1 MSRGKRVKMD
11 DRDAFYHVMS
21 RVTGEQYLLRSAD
34 VKEAMLDALRRSA
47 AFSGV
52 DVAGFCIMDTHFHV
66 LIRVPKR
73 DAGTLPDEEV
83 LRRAG
88 LLCGERGFARLR
100 DELDALG
107 AAGDVDGIKRK
118 FDRYRARMHDMSEF
132 MKTFLETFGTRFR
145 RIRPYAGRLW
155 GDRFKSVLIED
166 AKQLLRCKRYIE
178 LNPVR
183 AGMVN
188 RVCAYAWSTEGA
200 ASRGDEFAKAC
211 LAWLP
216 SQLAGDAPVEE
227 WMTRRCAQMT
237 SGKILGGKAYVGA
250 MIALHAGCFRSKSLC
265 ARQVADGLYASH
277 GYRLA
282 KKDAASRAA

>member
-1 MSRGKRVKMD
+1 MARVKRVKMD

-34 VKEAMLDALRRSA
+34 VKEAMLDALQRSA

-73 DAGTLPDEEV
+73 DAGTLPDEEILERV
-83 LRRAG
+83 GR
-88 LLCGERGFARLR
+88 LCGERGFARLR
-100 DELDALG
+100 NELDALG
-107 AAGDVDGIKRK
+107 KSGDVEGIKAK
-118 FDRYRARMHDMSEF
+118 IDRYRARMYDVSEF
-132 MKTFLETFGTRFR
+132 MKTFLETFGARFR
-145 RIRPYAGRLW
+145 KIRPYSGRLW

-183 AGMVN
+183 AGMVS
-188 RVCAYAWSTEGA
+188 RVCAYAWCTEGA

-211 LAWLP
+211 LAWL
-216 SQLAGDAPVEE
+216 SSLMAGDVPVEE

-237 SGKILGGKAYVGA
+237 AGKILGGRAYVGA
-250 MIALHAGCFRSKSLC
+250 MIVLHAGCFRSKSLC